1 MSAANVVVLINSD
14 DSDYRLGQH
23 CAMVTINRRPGIVR
37 DEIKRAEEVLTGI
50 GPEFARYQTPR
61 NYRVLRGYYNNLIEY
76 EEGKD

>member
-1 MSAANVVVLINSD
+1 MNLIHLLD
-14 DSDYRLGQH
+14 PEGPDYQLGQH

-61 NYRVLRGYYNNLIEY
+61 NYQVLRGYYNNLIEY